1 VGGLAAEGLMPP
13 GLAALAELVRAP
25 AGLSIPGDVVLGRA
39 AGGAAVAHPATAAR
53 IGSSVCLYY
62 AGMAANDY
70 FDRDLDAKERPERP
84 IPSGRVAPATAL
96 GVAIG
101 LTAAGVALGAAGGGL
116 AGTATLAGTVWAYD
130 AILKGTPAG
139 PLAMAACRTLDV
151 LLGAGPGRAR
161 RALPAAAIVG
171 AHTLAITVV
180 SANEVEGGDRRM
192 GPLAGA
198 ATAAVAVAA
207 LATARAGRVVPV
219 ALLGVYAAR
228 MGRAAVRAMQD
239 PSPANQ
245 QAIVGAGIGGLIP
258 LTAALTAGAGR
269 TAAGLATAAL
279 LPLAGVLRRKAAV
292 T

>member
-1 VGGLAAEGLMPP
+1 MPP
-13 GLAALAELVRAP
+13 GLAALADLVRAP
-25 AGLSIPGDVVLGRA
+25 AGLSTPGDVVLGRA
-39 AGGAAVAHPATAAR
+39 AGGAALVHPVTVAR
-53 IGSSVCLYY
+53 IGSSLCLYY

-70 FDRDLDAKERPERP
+70 ADRDLDAKERPERP
-84 IPSGRVAPATAL
+84 IPSGRVTPATAL
-96 GVAIG
+96 GVALA
-101 LTAAGVALGAAGGGL
+101 LTSAGVALGAAGGGL
-116 AGTATLAGTVWAYD
+116 AGTAALAGTVWAYD
-130 AILKGTPAG
+130 LVLKGTPAG

-151 LLGAGPGRAR
+151 VVGAGPGRAR
-161 RALPAAAIVG
+161 PALPAAAIVG

-198 ATAAVAVAA
+198 ATALVTAA
-207 LATARAGRVVPV
+207 SLATARTGRVVPA
-219 ALLGVYAAR
+219 ALLGVYAAG
-228 MGRAAVRAMQD
+228 MGRAAVRATRD

-245 QAIVGAGIGGLIP
+245 QAIVRAGIGGLIP

-279 LPLAGVLRRKAAV
+279 LPLAGMLRRKAAV